1 MRKILWISG
10 MMLLAACAGQPQRP
24 AGFETYRSATV
35 QVTTGVQK
43 GEPYVQ
49 ALQERIVAALRER
62 QVFSAVVAGDETSA
76 ADRLI
81 LQVNI
86 TRFVRVHE
94 PLRIALGRMAGSNE
108 VGADITL
115 RDSATG
121 QDLGTFHL
129 QGESPLYP
137 PNTDWPRGTIEIA
150 MDRFAGALIEILLGW
165 KEAGPP
171 GGRASWLLGTV
182 GPEVEIPLR

>member
-10 MMLLAACAGQPQRP
+10 MVLLAACAGQPQRP
-24 AGFETYRSATV
+24 AGFETYRSVTV
-35 QVTTGVQK
+35 QVTTEVQK

-49 ALQERIVAALRER
+49 ALQDRIVAALRER
-62 QVFSAVVAGDETSA
+62 RVFSAVEAGDDTSA

-108 VGADITL
+108 VGADITV

-121 QDLGTFHL
+121 RDLSTFHL

-150 MDRFAGALIEILLGW
+150 MDRLSQALATVLSDWRRTADAAG
-165 KEAGPP
+165 
-171 GGRASWLLGTV
+171 
-182 GPEVEIPLR
+182 